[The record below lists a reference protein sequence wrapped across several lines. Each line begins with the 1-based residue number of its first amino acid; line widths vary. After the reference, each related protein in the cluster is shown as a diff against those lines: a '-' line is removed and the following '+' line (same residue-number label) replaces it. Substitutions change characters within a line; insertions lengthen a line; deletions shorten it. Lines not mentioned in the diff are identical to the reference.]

1 MTSIGNSVYCV
12 SGVDL
17 LSFGIVTNEK
27 TVNDWKWY
35 QVKWNKNIPDNS
47 YMKKNMNIE
56 TGWFRCDTIRCFE
69 PNQMIEEINMGM

>member
-12 SGVDL
+12 SSVDT
-17 LSFGIVTNEK
+17 LSFGTVTNEK

-35 QVKWNKNIPDNS
+35 QVKWNKKIPDNS
-47 YMKKNMNIE
+47 YMRKNMNIE
-56 TGWFRCDTIRCFE
+56 TSWFRCDTVRCFE

>member
-56 TGWFRCDTIRCFE
+56 KVQAG
-69 PNQMIEEINMGM
+69 